1 MKSLTLARPL
11 ILIMAGLPG
20 AGKSFFARQFSDMFG
35 APIVSF
41 NRLQF
46 ELFETS
52 KPSADEL
59 NLVNR
64 LALYQ
69 IEELVKTRRSFLVDG
84 GSYTLAERQ
93 RFAKT
98 AKEHGYDTLVIWVQT
113 DDITCRQRAV
123 KRNPKRS
130 EDDAIAPS
138 ITESQW
144 AASAKR
150 FTAPTRER
158 SMVISGKHAFSTQ
171 AKMVLRKLAE
181 PHAAQAETEH
191 QKQKQER
198 PATQLERSQSR
209 PAQPRRPQPATRRSV
224 VIS

>member
-1 MKSLTLARPL
+1 MKSLTFSRPL
-11 ILIMAGLPG
+11 ILIMTGLPG
-20 AGKSFFARQFSDMFG
+20 SGKSFFARRFSEMFG
-35 APIVSF
+35 APIVSY

-52 KPSADEL
+52 QPNPDNL

-84 GSYTLAERQ
+84 GSSTLAERQ
-93 RFAKT
+93 RFTKI
-98 AKEHGYDTLVIWVQT
+98 AKEHGYETLVIWVQT
-113 DDITCRQRAV
+113 DDITCRQRST

-130 EDDAIAPS
+130 EDDVTTPS

-144 AASAKR
+144 STAAKR
-150 FTAPTRER
+150 FSAPTRER

-181 PHAAQAETEH
+181 PHVAQAETEH
-191 QKQKQER
+191 QKQKTERTTSSSER
-198 PATQLERSQSR
+198 PRSR
-209 PAQPRRPQPATRRSV
+209 PAQPRRPQSPTARSV